1 MSKDYDPNHDVDLL
15 VACLKKIGKDQPD
28 GSKLTTF
35 IDVFKDEV
43 LEQQLESLVGTLKA
57 ARTQKKIEWKGQM
70 LLQGAHDKTEIRLL
84 PEFAK

>member
-1 MSKDYDPNHDVDLL
+1 L
-15 VACLKKIGKDQPD
+15 Q

-57 ARTQKKIEWKGQM
+57 ARTQKKIECNENRCSSACCCLMFLQQGKGQM

-84 PEFAK
+84 KDFC